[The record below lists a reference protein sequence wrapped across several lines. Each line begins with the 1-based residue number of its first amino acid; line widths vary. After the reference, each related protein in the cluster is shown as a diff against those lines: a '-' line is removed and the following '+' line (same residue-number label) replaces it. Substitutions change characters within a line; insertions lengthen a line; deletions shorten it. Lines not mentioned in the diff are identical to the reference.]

1 MKKTGD
7 NIISILQN
15 EIEKNYSQ
23 LSIEKLQKIFYCHA
37 KKLLNEYLLKIEN
50 LEIEILDIE
59 YYYFSDNHQDI
70 YVHKK
75 EKQKISQK
83 KSSKIIQLY
92 VHEKNN
98 RGGIDIVFGRGNYY
112 GGILIKGINIININ
126 GEHTIGINKVKN
138 KIAKTFNI
146 SDDYKELQDFF
157 DNTDIT
163 LIKKSNQKNDKIF
176 VSIREGL
183 NSLECK
189 YKFALYRF
197 IKSVKINE
205 KYDLTYK
212 DLKNKS
218 KILAINY
225 WIFDKKI
232 KLNVFK
238 KNSKDLFVDIEKHYN
253 IINNNCYNN
262 CYLKKYCKDFKL
274 FLEEKEKG

>member
-59 YYYFSDNHQDI
+59 YYYFSNNHQDI

-92 VHEKNN
+92 VHKKNS
-98 RGGIDIVFGRGNYY
+98 RGGIDIVFGKNDYY
-112 GGILIKGINIININ
+112 GGILIRGISIN
-126 GEHTIGINKVKN
+126 GKNIIGINKVKN

-163 LIKKSNQKNDKIF
+163 LIKKSNQKDDKIF

-189 YKFALYRF
+189 YKFVLYRF

-212 DLKNKS
+212 DLKDKS

-253 IINNNCYNN
+253 TINNN